1 MGRFFE
7 RVTPCSSLFSFP
19 WSIVT
24 VEANPITGSVLLL
37 IEPGQGIELES
48 VSRGLFSL
56 KSDKGRQG
64 TLRQKA
70 ALSLRD
76 FDRKVKGFTGG
87 ELEPAQPCICRSA
100 RNGNLSAQYREYY
113 RSCPVR
119 SLLVRDDYSILRPA
133 PCLKDRRLVLE
144 ETRERK

>member
-1 MGRFFE
+1 MLTEAFISHNTSERLRVKVPGKKGDASYFSALASRFSGLPGV
-7 RVTPCSSLFSFP
+7 RH
-19 WSIVT
+19 

-37 IEPGQGIELES
+37 IEPRQGIELEGQGIY
-48 VSRGLFSL
+48 RGAT
-56 KSDKGRQG
+56 R
-64 TLRQKA
+64 
-70 ALSLRD
+70 
-76 FDRKVKGFTGG
+76 
-87 ELEPAQPCICRSA
+87 PAQPCICRSA

-113 RSCPVR
+113 RSCLVR

>member
-1 MGRFFE
+1 MHPISVPLRAGLPGVRH
-7 RVTPCSSLFSFP
+7 
-19 WSIVT
+19 

-48 VSRGLFSL
+48 VLGGLFSL
-56 KSDKGRQG
+56 RSDRARQG

-76 FDRKVKGFTGG
+76 FDRKVKGFTGE
-87 ELEPAQPCICRSA
+87 ELDL
-100 RNGNLSAQYREYY
+100 LSLAFAGHPSEMIAKQ
-113 RSCPVR
+113 V
-119 SLLVRDDYSILRPA
+119 V
-133 PCLKDRRLVLE
+133 E